1 MRINYVGVRYLTM
14 LVFTIAIGMA
24 VYAIASAPSRQA
36 SRLGMRGLKRRR
48 ALEDND
54 VWKQIE
60 PLVRWLGVRVSGVL
74 SDKFRTKME
83 RQLVLGGDWL
93 GITPDEFVALSIVSF
108 FGGLGFGSIAGQM
121 TGMGSGMIFIVGPIF
136 LFLPWMQ
143 LSGVVAERMKSIN
156 RGLPYAIDLVALAM
170 SAGKDFPGAIRQ
182 VVEKSSDPDD
192 ALVEE
197 FGRILQ
203 ELNLGR
209 TRKQALVSFADRAP
223 LETVQEFVNS
233 VVQAEEKGNPLADVL
248 QIQAGMTRMR
258 RSVKAEQMAA
268 QAGVKMIGPLAL
280 LMLCIMALIL
290 GPMFLKL
297 GKETADT

>member
-74 SDKFRTKME
+74 SENFRTKME

>member
-14 LVFTIAIGMA
+14 LVFTIALGMA

-74 SDKFRTKME
+74 SEKFRTKME

>member
-1 MRINYVGVRYLTM
+1 MRINYVGFRYLTIM
-14 LVFTIAIGMA
+14 IFTVAIAMA

-48 ALEDND
+48 TLEDND
-54 VWKQIE
+54 GWKQIE

-74 SDKFRTKME
+74 SDGFRTKIE
-83 RQLVLGGDWL
+83 RQLILGGDWL

-108 FGGLGFGSIAGQM
+108 FGGLGFGSIAGQI
-121 TGMGSGMIFIVGPIF
+121 TGMGTGMIFVVGPIF
-136 LFLPWMQ
+136 AFLPWIQ
-143 LSGVVAERMKSIN
+143 LSAVVQERMKSIN

-209 TRKQALVSFADRAP
+209 TRKQALLSFADRAP

>member
-60 PLVRWLGVRVSGVL
+60 PLVRWLGMRVSGVL
-74 SDKFRTKME
+74 SESFRTKVE

-121 TGMGSGMIFIVGPIF
+121 TGMGAGMIFVVGPIF
-136 LFLPWMQ
+136 AFLPWMQ
-143 LSGVVAERMKSIN
+143 LSGVVSERMKSIN

-209 TRKQALVSFADRAP
+209 TRKQALVSFAGRAP

>member
-74 SDKFRTKME
+74 SEKFRTKME

>member
-74 SDKFRTKME
+74 SENFRTKME

-156 RGLPYAIDLVALAM
+156 RGLPY
-170 SAGKDFPGAIRQ
+170 
-182 VVEKSSDPDD
+182 
-192 ALVEE
+192 
-197 FGRILQ
+197 
-203 ELNLGR
+203 
-209 TRKQALVSFADRAP
+209 
-223 LETVQEFVNS
+223 
-233 VVQAEEKGNPLADVL
+233 
-248 QIQAGMTRMR
+248 
-258 RSVKAEQMAA
+258 
-268 QAGVKMIGPLAL
+268 
-280 LMLCIMALIL
+280 
-290 GPMFLKL
+290 
-297 GKETADT
+297 